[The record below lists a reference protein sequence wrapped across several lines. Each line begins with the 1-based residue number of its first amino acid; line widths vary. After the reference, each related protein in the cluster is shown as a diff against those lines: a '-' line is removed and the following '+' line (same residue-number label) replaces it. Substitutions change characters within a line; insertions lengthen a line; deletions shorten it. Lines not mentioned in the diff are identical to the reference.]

1 MTTAHAGP
9 TCPIRV
15 MIVDDN
21 RQVRGS
27 VAALLEA
34 SGDIIVCGEAGA
46 VPEAESM
53 VISVEP
59 DVAIIDLRLAGG
71 SGIEAGRQVR
81 GHRPQTHVILLTSA
95 SEEDAMF
102 ATALAGA
109 DGYLI
114 KQLRQSDI
122 VGAVHTV
129 SEGGHL
135 REAMSAADVDHLR
148 TRLGG
153 LDPTEEGLF
162 SLVMDGL
169 TDGGIAAALGLGEAE
184 VRSRVGLL
192 LSRLEIGLR

>member
-1 MTTAHAGP
+1 
-9 TCPIRV
+9 

-34 SGDIIVCGEAGA
+34 SGDIVVCGEAGA
-46 VPEAESM
+46 APEAESM
-53 VISVEP
+53 AATVEP

-71 SGIEAGRQVR
+71 SGIEAGRHVR

-95 SEEDAMF
+95 SEEEAMF
-102 ATALAGA
+102 ASALAGA

-129 SEGGHL
+129 SDGGHL
-135 REAMSAADVDHLR
+135 RDAMSAADVDHLR
-148 TRLGG
+148 SRLGV
-153 LDPTEEGLF
+153 LDPAEERLF

-169 TDGGIAAALGLGEAE
+169 TDGEIGAHLGLGDAE
-184 VRSRVGLL
+184 VRDRVGLL
-192 LSRLEIGLR
+192 LSRLETGRR